1 MPQLDFGP
9 YLAEFF
15 WLVFS
20 FFIFFYLFLK
30 FILPQIY
37 TVLKY
42 KTEKL
47 YKFNKKFRFD
57 KKRSRRRIRQLFRK
71 LNYRDFSKLRYQFI
85 NLFEGMFSKFFKT
98 NAIIP
103 NTKLQ
108 MSTEN
113 LHNNLIEILNFI
125 ENDDK

>member
-1 MPQLDFGP
+1 
-9 YLAEFF
+9 
-15 WLVFS
+15 LVS
-20 FFIFFYLFLK
+20 FFFFYFFLFI
-30 FILPQIY
+30 F

-85 NLFEGMFSKFFKT
+85 NLFEGMFSKFFTLSFFKIIKT